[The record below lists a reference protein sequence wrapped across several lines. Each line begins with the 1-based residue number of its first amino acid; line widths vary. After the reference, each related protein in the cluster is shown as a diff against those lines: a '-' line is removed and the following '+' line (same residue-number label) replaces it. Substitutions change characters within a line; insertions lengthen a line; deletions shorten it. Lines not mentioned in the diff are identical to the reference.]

1 VSITLSAIL
10 MELILTPIRS
20 IGRTLVD
27 GIIAIGEIVVLFL
40 STIKR
45 LPFLPRVMD
54 LTVKQMVS
62 IGVSSLPLLFVT
74 SIFTGMVATV
84 QAEFQFRNLVPDKF
98 VGTAAC
104 KMILIEL
111 GPILTALV
119 MAGRVGSALA
129 AEIGTMKEKEE
140 LAAYEVLGLDSMRYL
155 ALPRF
160 VAFFVMLPA
169 LSIVSNCLALIG
181 GWIVCVLALDIT
193 SYTYYTGMQ
202 YMFDIRDLFSGVIK
216 SFVFGTLIYLLGYY
230 CGLHAGS
237 GAKGVGLATMNVV
250 VSSCVSILIFD
261 LIVAMLIF
269 S

>member
-1 VSITLSAIL
+1 MEILLS
-10 MELILTPIRS
+10 PIRNIGKAFVDS
-20 IGRTLVD
+20 IS
-27 GIIAIGEIVVLFL
+27 AIGEVVVLFL
-40 STIKR
+40 ATLKR
-45 LPFLPRVMD
+45 LPFLPKVMN
-54 LTVKQMVS
+54 LTIKQMVS

-84 QAEFQFRNLVPDKF
+84 QAQYQFRNLVPDKY

-140 LAAYEVLGLDSMRYL
+140 LAAYEVLGLDPLRYL

-169 LSIVSNCLALIG
+169 LSVISNGLALIG
-181 GWIVCVLALDIT
+181 GWMVCVLALDIS

-202 YMFDIRDLFSGVIK
+202 FMFEIRDLFSGVLK

-237 GAKGVGLATMNVV
+237 GAKGVGFATMNVV
-250 VSSCVSILIFD
+250 VASCVSILVFD
-261 LIVAMLIF
+261 LIVAMMIF

>member
-1 VSITLSAIL
+1 MKNGAAS
-10 MELILTPIRS
+10 LILSPIRNLGETF
-20 IGRTLVD
+20 ID
-27 GIIAIGEIVVLFL
+27 GITAIGEVVVLFL
-40 STIKR
+40 STLKR
-45 LPFLPRVMD
+45 LPFLPKVMN
-54 LTVKQMVS
+54 LTIKQMVS

-84 QAEFQFRNLVPDKF
+84 QSEYQFRNLVPDKF

-140 LAAYEVLGLDSMRYL
+140 LAAYEVLGLDPLRYL

-169 LSIVSNCLALIG
+169 LSVISNCLALIG

-202 YMFDIRDLFSGVIK
+202 YMFDIRDLFSGVLK

-230 CGLHAGS
+230 CGLKAGA
-237 GAKGVGLATMNVV
+237 GAKGVGFATMNVV

-269 S
+269 N

>member
-1 VSITLSAIL
+1 MEVVLS
-10 MELILTPIRS
+10 PIR
-20 IGRTLVD
+20 GVGKLLVD
-27 GIIAIGEIVVLFL
+27 GICAIGEVTLL
-40 STIKR
+40 LLATLKR

-54 LTVKQMVS
+54 LTVKQMIS

-119 MAGRVGSALA
+119 MSGRVGSALA
-129 AEIGTMKEKEE
+129 AEIGSMKEKEE
-140 LAAYEVLGLDSMRYL
+140 LAAYDVLGLDPLRYL

-160 VAFFVMLPA
+160 VAFFVMLPT
-169 LSIVSNCLALIG
+169 LSVISNCLALIG

-193 SYTYYTGMQ
+193 SYKYYTGMQ
-202 YMFDIRDLFSGVIK
+202 YLFEIRDLFAGVLK
-216 SFVFGTLIYLLGYY
+216 SFVFGTIIYLLGYH
-230 CGLHAGS
+230 CGLNAGA
-237 GAKGVGLATMNVV
+237 GAKGVGHATMKVV

-261 LIVAMLIF
+261 MIVAILIF

>member
-1 VSITLSAIL
+1 MIS
-10 MELILTPIRS
+10 S
-20 IGRTLVD
+20 IGKKFVD
-27 GIIAIGEIVVLFL
+27 GVAAVGEVFVLL
-40 STIKR
+40 ISTLKR
-45 LPFLPRVMD
+45 LPYLPRVMD
-54 LTVKQMVS
+54 LTIRQMIS

-84 QAEFQFRNLVPDKF
+84 QAQYQFRNLVPDKF

-119 MAGRVGSALA
+119 LAGRVGSALA

-140 LAAYEVLGLDSMRYL
+140 LAAYEALGLDPLRYL

-169 LSIVSNCLALIG
+169 LSVISNCLALIG
-181 GWIVCVLALDIT
+181 GWLVCILALDIT

-216 SFVFGTLIYLLGYY
+216 SFVFGTLIYLLGYH
-230 CGLHAGS
+230 CGLKAGA
-237 GAKGVGLATMNVV
+237 GAKGVGLAAMNVV
-250 VSSCVSILIFD
+250 VSACVSILIFD

>member
-1 VSITLSAIL
+1 MRIFS
-10 MELILTPIRS
+10 PF
-20 IGRTLVD
+20 IGVGKAVIE
-27 GIIAIGEIVVLFL
+27 GIAAIGEIVVLLF
-40 STIKR
+40 STLKR
-45 LPFLPRVMD
+45 LPYLPSVMS
-54 LTVKQMVS
+54 LTIRQMIS

-84 QAEFQFRNLVPDKF
+84 QAQFQFRNLVPDKF

-119 MAGRVGSALA
+119 LAGRVGSALA

-140 LAAYEVLGLDSMRYL
+140 LAAYEVLGLDPLRYL

-169 LSIVSNCLALIG
+169 LSIISNCLALIG
-181 GWIVCVLALDIT
+181 GWLVCILALDIT

-202 YMFDIRDLFSGVIK
+202 YMFDIRDLFSGVLK

-230 CGLHAGS
+230 HGLHAGP
-237 GAKGVGLATMNVV
+237 GAKGVGLATMSVV
-250 VSSCVSILIFD
+250 VSSCVCILIFD

>member
-1 VSITLSAIL
+1 MSWILSPL
-10 MELILTPIRS
+10 FFL
-20 IGRTLVD
+20 GRIIVD
-27 GIIAIGEIVVLFL
+27 GIVAVGEIVVLFL
-40 STIKR
+40 ATLKR
-45 LPFLPRVMD
+45 LPYLPKVMN
-54 LTVKQMVS
+54 LTVKQMIS

-129 AEIGTMKEKEE
+129 AEIGSMKEKEE
-140 LAAYEVLGLDSMRYL
+140 LAAYDVLGLDPMRYL

-160 VAFFVMLPA
+160 VAFVTMVPA
-169 LSIVSNCLALIG
+169 LSVISNGLALIG

-193 SYTYYTGMQ
+193 TYTYYTGMQ
-202 YMFDIRDLFSGVIK
+202 YMFSPMDLFSGIIK
-216 SFVFGTLIYLLGYY
+216 SFAFGAVIYLLGYY
-230 CGLHAGS
+230 HGLNAGS
-237 GAKGVGLATMNVV
+237 GAKGVGIATMKVV
-250 VSSCVSILIFD
+250 VSACVMILIFD
-261 LIVAMLIF
+261 LFIAMILF
-269 S
+269 R

>member
-1 VSITLSAIL
+1 MRILLS
-10 MELILTPIRS
+10 PI
-20 IGRTLVD
+20 IALGMAVIE
-27 GIIAIGEIVVLFL
+27 GIAAIGEIVVLLF
-40 STIKR
+40 STLKR
-45 LPFLPRVMD
+45 LPYLPSVMN
-54 LTVKQMVS
+54 LTIRQMVS

-84 QAEFQFRNLVPDKF
+84 QAQFQFRNLVPDKF

-119 MAGRVGSALA
+119 LAGRVGSALA

-140 LAAYEVLGLDSMRYL
+140 LAAYEVLGLDPLRYL

-169 LSIVSNCLALIG
+169 LSIISNCLALIG
-181 GWIVCVLALDIT
+181 GWLVCILALDIT

-202 YMFDIRDLFSGVIK
+202 YMFDIRDLFSGVLK

-230 CGLHAGS
+230 HGLHAGS
-237 GAKGVGLATMNVV
+237 GAKGVGLATMSVV
-250 VSSCVSILIFD
+250 VSSCVCILIFD

>member
-1 VSITLSAIL
+1 MIS
-10 MELILTPIRS
+10 S
-20 IGRTLVD
+20 IGKKFVD
-27 GIIAIGEIVVLFL
+27 GISAVGEVFILLL
-40 STIKR
+40 STLKR
-45 LPFLPRVMD
+45 LPYLPRVMD
-54 LTVKQMVS
+54 LTIRQMIS

-84 QAEFQFRNLVPDKF
+84 QAQYQFRNLVPDKF

-119 MAGRVGSALA
+119 LAGRVGSALA

-140 LAAYEVLGLDSMRYL
+140 LAAYEALGLDPLRYL

-169 LSIVSNCLALIG
+169 LSVISNCLALIG
-181 GWIVCVLALDIT
+181 GWLVCILALDIT

-216 SFVFGTLIYLLGYY
+216 SFVFGTLIYLLGYH
-230 CGLHAGS
+230 CGLKAGA
-237 GAKGVGLATMNVV
+237 GAKGVGLAAMNVV

>member
-1 VSITLSAIL
+1 
-10 MELILTPIRS
+10 MELILSPVRS
-20 IGRTLVD
+20 IGRSV
-27 GIIAIGEIVVLFL
+27 IESISAVGEVVVLLFATL
-40 STIKR
+40 KR
-45 LPFLPRVMD
+45 LPHLPKVMD
-54 LTVKQMVS
+54 LAIKQMVS

-84 QAEFQFRNLVPDKF
+84 QAQFQFRNLVPDKF

-119 MAGRVGSALA
+119 LAGRVGSALA

-140 LAAYEVLGLDSMRYL
+140 LAAYEVLGLDPLRYL

-169 LSIVSNCLALIG
+169 LSVISNCLALIG
-181 GWIVCVLALDIT
+181 GWMVCILALDIT

-202 YMFDIRDLFSGVIK
+202 YMFEIRDLFSGVLK

-237 GAKGVGLATMNVV
+237 GAKGVGYATMNVV